1 MATTIRLTDKGQL
14 TFSKQLMEHIKV
26 KAGEQVVIK
35 KLPDGSLKIEA
46 EKKKVDIMSLA
57 GCLKMDIRLTDEEIQ
72 EAIIQGYVESGMSG
86 IK

>member
-35 KLPDGSLKIEA
+35 KLPDGGLKIEA
-46 EKKKVDIMSLA
+46 EKKKIDILSLSCSIA
-57 GCLKMDIRLTDEEIQ
+57 SDVRATDEEIK
-72 EAIIQGYVESGMSG
+72 EAIEQAYVDAGMQGL
-86 IK
+86 K

>member
-35 KLPDGSLKIEA
+35 KLPDGGLKIEA
-46 EKKKVDIMSLA
+46 EKKKIDILSLSCSIA
-57 GCLKMDIRLTDEEIQ
+57 SDVRATDEEIK
-72 EAIIQGYVESGMSG
+72 EAIEQAYVDAGTQGL
-86 IK
+86 K

>member
-57 GCLKMDIRLTDEEIQ
+57 GCLKTDIRLTDEEIQ